1 VANHRKISAN
11 RNKQAKRLAVL
22 AFLGLAVAS
31 PGIAT
36 ASADA
41 TEGSSASTDAG
52 TKTDAGPKGDP
63 DGDND
68 AGIGDAES
76 EDGDA
81 DDDAEDLDDDAD
93 DVDEDDLDGG
103 EDDLDEDAEE
113 ADDDEIDESE
123 PPPVEGDDASPEPTQ
138 SSGAPTSKA
147 ALRNAKPEPVDAMS
161 MNSTPTDLESS
172 SITTEPDDT
181 VAPQQTALVET
192 LADPEVDEKSPW
204 DFLPQYPEIAGVTNT
219 EVAAVVFIAAAAAT
233 VISIPTAPLLT
244 IPLLLVTIAA
254 WTRFEDLGT
263 NHHAPTAQVTNTIR
277 ALGVVTGTL
286 IGNDEDGD
294 PVNITLEN
302 GPANGNVQ
310 IIGSSLLGGFQ
321 YIYTANNPLTLGAI
335 DDSFTIKIDD
345 YGGWRNHPLGMH
357 AVSMTIDVT
366 SGSVI
371 NGFPVF
377 TQEATIVSTDP
388 DTQQMLGTFAATDPD
403 GTPLTFTGFAVSS
416 LLGTSVEVSYDEDGN
431 GTFTYT
437 PSDAAIQAARLDF
450 LGIGDLITITATD
463 ANGGFAISTVTVH
476 LVSPNTPPV
485 VLPVGTAIPDLATGL
500 VTGTV
505 VGTDVDGDT
514 LHYSVTGYGGALA
527 AELSNGGMAV
537 VDSSGKWIYI
547 PPVDGGGF
555 LGAVVDDFTIYVTD
569 GRGGQAST
577 IIGVLTH
584 DLEIGRT
591 ANVSGTT
598 VTGGLNIPPTLQG
611 LFTYATGSGPTKG
624 EVTVNVDGTY
634 AYTSNVTGHGTSATD
649 TFTIVGVD
657 ANGLQVTLASITVT
671 PELPNTAPSAS
682 YVVTGHNS
690 TNLGA
695 LSVGTA
701 SGAITVTDADGD
713 TDFTYVVSGS
723 SVLAPNIGTSTKGGV
738 VTVNG
743 DGTFD
748 YASPLGLP
756 HSAAPGGTTDTFS
769 VTVADGFGGTTQL
782 TVTVPIDPVNNNPT
796 HVNTTGASG
805 RDAFL
810 NTGAWVTT
818 VADLDLDSVTATV
831 TPTTKGTVSVS
842 KTAEFIFTV
851 TYTSTSSRT
860 GFPPKH
866 QSETFTIT
874 YSDGLGGSVTRSYTF

>member
-1 VANHRKISAN
+1 MANHRKISAN

-52 TKTDAGPKGDP
+52 TKTDAGPKADP
-63 DGDND
+63 DGDID

-81 DDDAEDLDDDAD
+81 DDDGDDPDDDAD
-93 DVDEDDLDGG
+93 DPDEDDLDEEEDEGD
-103 EDDLDEDAEE
+103 DDLDEDAQEGVVGE
-113 ADDDEIDESE
+113 LDESASYE

-147 ALRNAKPEPVDAMS
+147 ALRNTEPEPVDAMS

-192 LADPEVDEKSPW
+192 LAEPEVDEKSPW

-286 IGNDEDGD
+286 IGDDEDGD

-485 VLPVGTAIPDLATGL
+485 VLPVGTAIPDLATGIA
-500 VTGTV
+500 TGSV
-505 VGTDVDGDT
+505 LGTDPDGDE
-514 LHYSVTGYGGALA
+514 LQYSVTGYGGGQSVIL
-527 AELSNGGMAV
+527 ESGGMVVIDDDGKWTYIPSLNGGDPILGTID
-537 VDSSGKWIYI
+537 DS
-547 PPVDGGGF
+547 F
-555 LGAVVDDFTIYVTD
+555 RIYVTD
-569 GRGGQAST
+569 GFGGEAST
-577 IIGVLTH
+577 LIGLLTRELNINY
-584 DLEIGRT
+584 DNT
-591 ANVSGTT
+591 VVSGG
-598 VTGGLNIPPTLQG
+598 VTGGLSIPSALSG
-611 LFTYATGSGPTKG
+611 LLTYSLGAGAPAG
-624 EVTVNVDGTY
+624 VTVNADGTY
-634 AYTSNVTGHGTSATD
+634 AYTGSSETSFSIVGTNADGASLTVANVTVSPNRAPVFNSTGVKTPGLGGAKTRIWTGVIVTDPDGGPLTWSVNSVTTGSVSIGDDILGARIITYTSSGGNL
-649 TFTIVGVD
+649 FV
-657 ANGLQVTLASITVT
+657 NG
-671 PELPNTAPSAS
+671 PSAS
-682 YVVTGHNS
+682 FVIRVTDS
-690 TNLGA
+690 LGA
-695 LSVGTA
+695 FVERT
-701 SGAITVTDADGD
+701 
-713 TDFTYVVSGS
+713 FTY
-723 SVLAPNIGTSTKGGV
+723 P
-738 VTVNG
+738 
-743 DGTFD
+743 
-748 YASPLGLP
+748 
-756 HSAAPGGTTDTFS
+756 
-769 VTVADGFGGTTQL
+769 
-782 TVTVPIDPVNNNPT
+782 
-796 HVNTTGASG
+796 
-805 RDAFL
+805 
-810 NTGAWVTT
+810 
-818 VADLDLDSVTATV
+818 
-831 TPTTKGTVSVS
+831 
-842 KTAEFIFTV
+842 
-851 TYTSTSSRT
+851 
-860 GFPPKH
+860 
-866 QSETFTIT
+866 
-874 YSDGLGGSVTRSYTF
+874 

>member
-1 VANHRKISAN
+1 MANHRKISAN

-52 TKTDAGPKGDP
+52 AKTDAGPKGDP
-63 DGDND
+63 DGNND
-68 AGIGDAES
+68 AGIGDGQS
-76 EDGDA
+76 EDGDGQSEDADA
-81 DDDAEDLDDDAD
+81 DDEGDDPDDDAD
-93 DVDEDDLDGG
+93 DLDDGDLDDSGL
-103 EDDLDEDAEE
+103 DDDGLDDDGLDDDGLDDGDAEQGD
-113 ADDDEIDESE
+113 ADEIDESE
-123 PPPVEGDDASPEPTQ
+123 PPPAEGDDTNPEPNQ
-138 SSGAPTSKA
+138 SSGAATSKA
-147 ALRNAKPEPVDAMS
+147 ALRNTDPESVDTMS
-161 MNSTPTDLESS
+161 MTPTPTDLESS

-181 VAPQQTALVET
+181 VVPQQTALVET

-335 DDSFTIKIDD
+335 DDSFTIKVDD

-437 PSDAAIQAARLDF
+437 PSAAAIQAAALDII
-450 LGIGDLITITATD
+450 GIGDLITITATD

-476 LVSPNTPPV
+476 LVPPNTPPV
-485 VLPVGTAIPDLATGL
+485 VLPVGTAIPNLLTGIATGSVL
-500 VTGTV
+500 
-505 VGTDVDGDT
+505 GTDVDGDE
-514 LHYSVTGYGGALA
+514 LQYSVTGYGGGQSVILG
-527 AELSNGGMAV
+527 SGSMV
-537 VDSSGKWIYI
+537 IVDTDGKWTYI
-547 PPVDGGGF
+547 PSVDGGDPI
-555 LGAVVDDFTIYVTD
+555 LGTIDDSFRIYVTD
-569 GRGGQAST
+569 GRGGEAST
-577 IIGVLTH
+577 LIGLFTRELNIDYDNTV
-584 DLEIGRT
+584 
-591 ANVSGTT
+591 VSGG
-598 VTGGLNIPPTLQG
+598 VTGGLSIPSALSG
-611 LFTYATGSGPTKG
+611 LLTYSLGTGSPAG
-624 EVTVNVDGTY
+624 VTVNADGTY
-634 AYTSNVTGHGTSATD
+634 TYTGSSEAS
-649 TFTIVGVD
+649 FSIVGTNADGGSLTV
-657 ANGLQVTLASITVT
+657 ANVTVT
-671 PELPNTAPSAS
+671 PNRAP
-682 YVVTGHNS
+682 TL
-690 TNLGA
+690 T
-695 LSVGTA
+695 
-701 SGAITVTDADGD
+701 
-713 TDFTYVVSGS
+713 
-723 SVLAPNIGTSTKGGV
+723 TKGLNITPTPGKTEV
-738 VTVNG
+738 WTGVTVNDPDG
-743 DGTFD
+743 DGLTWT
-748 YASPLGLP
+748 YSASNG
-756 HSAAPGGTTDTFS
+756 
-769 VTVADGFGGTTQL
+769 
-782 TVTVPIDPVNNNPT
+782 
-796 HVNTTGASG
+796 
-805 RDAFL
+805 
-810 NTGAWVTT
+810 
-818 VADLDLDSVTATV
+818 
-831 TPTTKGTVSVS
+831 SVS
-842 KTAEFIFTV
+842 FSLPVDLTDPLSGTR
-851 TYTSTSSRT
+851 TSSRT
-860 GFPPKH
+860 VTYKSSGGSDGKIFPPELPSNGPSDTIYVTVTDSKGLAT
-866 QSETFTIT
+866 TFT
-874 YSDGLGGSVTRSYTF
+874 LSYPA

>member
-1 VANHRKISAN
+1 MANHRKISAN

-93 DVDEDDLDGG
+93 DLDEDDLDEVED
-103 EDDLDEDAEE
+103 EDDLDEHAEE

-147 ALRNAKPEPVDAMS
+147 ALRNTEPEPVDAMS
-161 MNSTPTDLESS
+161 MTSTPTDLESS

-192 LADPEVDEKSPW
+192 LAEPEVDEKSPW

-254 WTRFEDLGT
+254 WARFEDLGT

-485 VLPVGTAIPDLATGL
+485 VLPVGTAIPDLATGIA
-500 VTGTV
+500 TGSV
-505 VGTDVDGDT
+505 LGTDPDGDE
-514 LHYSVTGYGGALA
+514 LQYSVTGYGGGQSVIL
-527 AELSNGGMAV
+527 ESGGMVVIDDDGKWTYIPSLNGGDPILGTID
-537 VDSSGKWIYI
+537 DS
-547 PPVDGGGF
+547 F
-555 LGAVVDDFTIYVTD
+555 RIYVTD
-569 GRGGQAST
+569 GFGGEAST
-577 IIGVLTH
+577 LIGLLTRELNI
-584 DLEIGRT
+584 DYDNT
-591 ANVSGTT
+591 VVSGG
-598 VTGGLNIPPTLQG
+598 VTGGLSIPSALSG
-611 LFTYATGSGPTKG
+611 LLTYSLGAGAPAG
-624 EVTVNVDGTY
+624 VTVNADGTY
-634 AYTSNVTGHGTSATD
+634 AYTGTSETSFSIVGTNADGGSLTVANVTVVPNRAPTVESKGLGNPLPGKTETWTPVIVRDADGDGVIWSGSAS
-649 TFTIVGVD
+649 
-657 ANGLQVTLASITVT
+657 NGTVT
-671 PELPNTAPSAS
+671 F
-682 YVVTGHNS
+682 
-690 TNLGA
+690 
-695 LSVGTA
+695 
-701 SGAITVTDADGD
+701 SGAVDLTDPLSGARTSSRTVTYKSNGGSDGSVWPPALPSNGPSDTIYITVTDSKG
-713 TDFTYVVSGS
+713 
-723 SVLAPNIGTSTKGGV
+723 LAT
-738 VTVNG
+738 
-743 DGTFD
+743 
-748 YASPLGLP
+748 
-756 HSAAPGGTTDTFS
+756 
-769 VTVADGFGGTTQL
+769 
-782 TVTVPIDPVNNNPT
+782 
-796 HVNTTGASG
+796 
-805 RDAFL
+805 
-810 NTGAWVTT
+810 
-818 VADLDLDSVTATV
+818 
-831 TPTTKGTVSVS
+831 
-842 KTAEFIFTV
+842 
-851 TYTSTSSRT
+851 
-860 GFPPKH
+860 
-866 QSETFTIT
+866 TFT
-874 YSDGLGGSVTRSYTF
+874 LSYPA